1 MKIDKVKEKSGL
13 VKNIILK
20 ALKKFKGLTLKKKIV
35 VIAVLV
41 FAISVMFL
49 GGNSEE
55 DKMLEILYAGKAVDF
70 PYSQSV
76 GTLVPQVFTDY
87 DITYESWQDGY
98 IVTISGE
105 FLVHPS
111 STLIKSGSKSYYV
124 DMERET
130 CTPLEDTG
138 GVDQAF
144 MIRITQ

>member
-49 GGNSEE
+49 GGNNKE
-55 DKMLEILYAGKAVDF
+55 DKMLEILYAGPAVDF

-87 DITYESWQDGY
+87 DITYEPWQDGY

-124 DMERET
+124 DMEKET
-130 CTPLEDTG
+130 CTPLEGTG

>member
-1 MKIDKVKEKSGL
+1 MKFDKVKEKLGL
-13 VKNIILK
+13 VKNIISK
-20 ALKKFKGLTLKKKIV
+20 ALKKFKGLTLKKKIIVIV
-35 VIAVLV
+35 VAVLS
-41 FAISVMFL
+41 FSVLCL
-49 GGNSEE
+49 GGNNEE
-55 DKMLEILYAGKAVDF
+55 EKMLEILNAGPAVDF

-76 GTLVPQVFTDY
+76 GVLVPQVFTDY
-87 DITYESWQDGY
+87 DITYEPWQDGY

-130 CTPLEDTG
+130 CTPLEGTG

>member
-1 MKIDKVKEKSGL
+1 MKFDKIKEKFGL
-13 VKNIILK
+13 VKNIISKVLE
-20 ALKKFKGLTLKKKIV
+20 KFKRLTLKKKIIVIV
-35 VIAVLV
+35 VAVLSFCV
-41 FAISVMFL
+41 LCL
-49 GGNSEE
+49 GGNNKE
-55 DKMLEILYAGKAVDF
+55 DKMLEILYAGPAVDF

-87 DITYESWQDGY
+87 DITYEPWQDGY

-124 DMERET
+124 DMEKET
-130 CTPLEDTG
+130 CTPLEGTG